1 MAGNNVACSAIRE
14 FDAKLPEELS
24 CYLNKIVFL
33 PLTNDIC
40 LLDRENA
47 KLKRFSMLGDIKG
60 SLSLIDVPHS
70 MCCMRENGNI
80 VITKPDKSIL
90 EIVETSR
97 EKFNIQRYIQ
107 TDKKYFGIC
116 QVAEDKVAVSSWS
129 QSCID
134 IMSVNGVVE
143 VSVSTETL
151 FATPESVPNMLC
163 FTSDG
168 HVVVTAVKDTICCIS
183 QDGREIWKLSING
196 HIGDIACDQK
206 SQTLYIVLKDE
217 GSVLRVNELG
227 VVMSPML
234 KFTNNTPIS
243 IDVNKEDI
251 CVTDKNAKVIVY
263 ETN

>member
-1 MAGNNVACSAIRE
+1 MAENKLVCSVDRE
-14 FDAKLPEELS
+14 FDAKLPDELS

-33 PLTNDIC
+33 PFTNDIC

-47 KLKRFSMLGDIKG
+47 KLKRFSILGNIKG

-116 QVAEDKVAVSSWS
+116 QVSENRVAVSSWS

-134 IMSVNGVVE
+134 IISVHGMIE
-143 VSVSTETL
+143 VSISTEMF
-151 FATPESVPNMLC
+151 FASPESVPNMLC
-163 FTSDG
+163 ITSEG
-168 HVVVTAVKDTICCIS
+168 HIVVTEVKNKVRCIS
-183 QDGREIWKLSING
+183 QEGKELWQLSVNG
-196 HIGDIACDQK
+196 HIGDISRDPVTK
-206 SQTLYIVLKDE
+206 TLYIALKDE
-217 GSVLRVNELG
+217 GTILSVSESGSRISNIL
-227 VVMSPML
+227 S
-234 KFTNNTPIS
+234 FTDKIPVSLDANDQN
-243 IDVNKEDI
+243 I
-251 CVTDKNAKVIVY
+251 CVTDKNAKVIVC
-263 ETN
+263 NKN